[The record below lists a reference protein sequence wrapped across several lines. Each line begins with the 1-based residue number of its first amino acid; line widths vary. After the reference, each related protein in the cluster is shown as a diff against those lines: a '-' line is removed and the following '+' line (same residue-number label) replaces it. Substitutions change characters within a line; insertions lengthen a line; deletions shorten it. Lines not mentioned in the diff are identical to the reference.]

1 VNAIVSISHG
11 LVRRKRKTCLYLTR
25 LLLRAKGVIVHETA
39 VIHPAAILEP
49 SGGLITIGPE
59 TFVDR
64 GVIIRPLGGSVVIGK
79 SCTIHAYCVLHGTG
93 GLKIGDNVLIA
104 THTVIIPSNHNF
116 SNVSIPIKD
125 QGLSLQ
131 GIVIENDVWLG
142 AGVRV
147 LDGVVIGKGSVVGAG
162 AVVTKSVPPHT
173 VAVGVPA
180 SPISSRTQG
189 DVNLNHQS

>member
-1 VNAIVSISHG
+1 MNAMLSISYS
-11 LVRRKRKTCLYLTR
+11 LVRRKRKICFYFTR
-25 LLLRAKGVIVHETA
+25 LLLRMKGVIVHETA

-79 SCTIHAYCVLHGTG
+79 SCTIHAYSVLHGTG
-93 GLKIGDNVLIA
+93 GLKIGDDVLIA

-116 SNVSIPIKD
+116 SNVNIPIKD
-125 QGLSLQ
+125 QGLSIQ

-142 AGVRV
+142 AGVTV
-147 LDGVVIGKGSVVGAG
+147 LDGVVVGKGSVVGAG
-162 AVVTKSVPPHT
+162 AVVTKSIPPHT

-180 SPISSRTQG
+180 SPISSRT
-189 DVNLNHQS
+189 